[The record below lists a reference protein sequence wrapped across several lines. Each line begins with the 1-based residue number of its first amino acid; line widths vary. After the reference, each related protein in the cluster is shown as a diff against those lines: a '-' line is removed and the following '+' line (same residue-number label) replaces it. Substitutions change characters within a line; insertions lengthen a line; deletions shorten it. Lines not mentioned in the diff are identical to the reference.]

1 VIASANPDE
10 AALTG
15 PPAIWHLSLTHS
27 LSAGNGK
34 DRKTL
39 PDRDITAN
47 AKPARI
53 GDVRRN
59 R

>member
-1 VIASANPDE
+1 M
-10 AALTG
+10 
-15 PPAIWHLSLTHS
+15 HFQ
-27 LSAGNGK
+27 SAGNGK